1 MSKQDKQ
8 NTSRRTFL
16 RNSTI
21 LVAGSTVAGNLE
33 IARAANGYGTD
44 TIKIGLVGCGGRG
57 TGAAIQALNTQGGGL
72 ELVAMGDVFE
82 DRVQGALRGIK
93 SKHPDKVK
101 VTADTTF
108 TGFDAYKQVLA
119 SDIDLV
125 ILATPPGFRPLHF
138 EAAVNAGVHVFMEK
152 PVAVDAP
159 GVRRVLDAGEI
170 AKQKNLAVGVG
181 LQRRHEQRYKETM
194 ARLHDGAI
202 GDIVLG
208 RAYWNSGGVWVRPRQ
223 DNQTEL
229 EYQMRNWYYFN
240 WLCGD
245 HINEQHIHNIDV
257 INWLMNDFPV
267 SAQAMGG
274 REVRNGIDH
283 GEIYDHHFVEFT
295 YANGTKM
302 FSQCRHIP
310 NCWNNVTEHAHGTSG
325 YCDIAGGKIYDADG
339 NKTFDTREADVN
351 GGNGHQQEHHD
362 LFADLRAGRIPNEAE
377 YGAKSTMTA
386 ILGRMASYSG
396 RVIQWDKALQ
406 SDLKLADV
414 DNLTAM
420 DNPAPLDPKEDGSY
434 KIPVPGG
441 STAGIL

>member
-1 MSKQDKQ
+1 MTKQDKQ

-21 LVAGSTVAGNLE
+21 LVAGSTVSGNLQ

-101 VTADTTF
+101 VTKETTF
-108 TGFDAYKQVLA
+108 TGFDAYKKVLA

-138 EAAVNAGVHVFMEK
+138 EAAVNAGVHCFMEK

-170 AKQKNLAVGVG
+170 AAQKNLAVAVG

-194 ARLHDGAI
+194 SRLHDGAI

-229 EYQMRNWYYFN
+229 ETF
-240 WLCGD
+240 
-245 HINEQHIHNIDV
+245 
-257 INWLMNDFPV
+257 
-267 SAQAMGG
+267 SA
-274 REVRNGIDH
+274 
-283 GEIYDHHFVEFT
+283 
-295 YANGTKM
+295 
-302 FSQCRHIP
+302 
-310 NCWNNVTEHAHGTSG
+310 
-325 YCDIAGGKIYDADG
+325 
-339 NKTFDTREADVN
+339 
-351 GGNGHQQEHHD
+351 
-362 LFADLRAGRIPNEAE
+362 L
-377 YGAKSTMTA
+377 
-386 ILGRMASYSG
+386 
-396 RVIQWDKALQ
+396 
-406 SDLKLADV
+406 
-414 DNLTAM
+414 
-420 DNPAPLDPKEDGSY
+420 
-434 KIPVPGG
+434 
-441 STAGIL
+441 